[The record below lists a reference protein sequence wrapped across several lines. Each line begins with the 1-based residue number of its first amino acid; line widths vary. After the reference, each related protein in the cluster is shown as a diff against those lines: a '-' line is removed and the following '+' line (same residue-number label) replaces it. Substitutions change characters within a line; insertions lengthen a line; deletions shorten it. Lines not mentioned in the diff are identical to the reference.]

1 MVKKYI
7 ETGIKPNDN
16 GWVDIDLS
24 KLRADYEKI
33 RQRLIEWADN
43 FLTVKQKEKELEET
57 NKLRNDLQT
66 KYDMAV
72 KSKEELVKIKIK
84 LEQEVLTE
92 NDKNIISKLYLF
104 TSSKMLY
111 VIIFILSFSSHNEWI
126 LNHDANEA
134 ELRQENFTK
143 SPLGVYPNSVER

>member
-1 MVKKYI
+1 
-7 ETGIKPNDN
+7 
-16 GWVDIDLS
+16 
-24 KLRADYEKI
+24 
-33 RQRLIEWADN
+33 
-43 FLTVKQKEKELEET
+43 
-57 NKLRNDLQT
+57 
-66 KYDMAV
+66 MAV

-111 VIIFILSFSSHNEWI
+111 VIIFILSFSSHNEWV